1 MIITLFLIDL
11 TYASKV
17 RKNTFVNSQL
27 ELYRFMSKIKIEYTP
42 NPAII
47 KFVADKMLTES
58 SFEYNSIDDAKNSA
72 LVQQLFHLPFVK
84 KVFITANFIALEK
97 FDILEWKEVEK
108 ELQEI
113 LEAYLDQN
121 DSLFSEDKKEQI
133 VEVYAESTP
142 NPNVQKFVTNRLLS
156 NQHIELSEQKD
167 AHDVPLAYELF
178 EFPFVKEVFISDNY
192 VSIQK
197 SNELEWLEINNSLR
211 DFLKEY
217 LQSER
222 RIVAEGYTVA
232 KKDSQQNDI
241 KFTATDDDISKEII
255 AVLEEYIKPAVA
267 GDGGN
272 IQFLSYIAETKE
284 VNVLLQGACNGCP
297 SSTITL
303 KNGIEAT
310 LKQLLPGKIGAVN
323 AMN

>member
-1 MIITLFLIDL
+1 
-11 TYASKV
+11 
-17 RKNTFVNSQL
+17 
-27 ELYRFMSKIKIEYTP
+27 MSKIKIEYTS

-47 KFVADKMLTES
+47 KFVAHKILTES

-113 LEAYLDQN
+113 LEAYLEQN
-121 DSLFSEDKKEQI
+121 ESVFSEDQKEQI

-142 NPNVQKFVTNRLLS
+142 NPNVQKFVTNKLLS
-156 NQHIELSEQKD
+156 NQNIELSDKEAARK
-167 AHDVPLAYELF
+167 VPLAFELF

-197 SNELEWLEINNSLR
+197 SNDLEWFEVNNALR

-217 LQSER
+217 LQSDR
-222 RIVAEGYTVA
+222 RIVSEGYVPVA
-232 KKDSQQNDI
+232 KTSQTDNK
-241 KFTATDDDISKEII
+241 KFKVTDDDISKEII

-272 IQFLSYIAETKE
+272 IQFLSYVAETKE
-284 VNVLLQGACNGCP
+284 VNVLLQGAY
-297 SSTITL
+297 SFS
-303 KNGIEAT
+303 
-310 LKQLLPGKIGAVN
+310 
-323 AMN
+323 

>member
-1 MIITLFLIDL
+1 MNKIT
-11 TYASKV
+11 
-17 RKNTFVNSQL
+17 
-27 ELYRFMSKIKIEYTP
+27 IEHTS

-47 KFVADKMLTES
+47 KFVASQMLTES
-58 SFEYNSIDDAKNSA
+58 SFEYNSIDDAKNST

-84 KVFITANFIALEK
+84 KVFISANFIALEK
-97 FDILEWKEVEK
+97 FDILEWSEVEK
-108 ELQEI
+108 ELLEI

-121 DSLFSEDKKEQI
+121 NSVFTEDSKEQI

-142 NPNVQKFVTNRLLS
+142 NPNVQKFVTNKLLS
-156 NQHIELSEQKD
+156 NQNIELSKRED
-167 AHDVPLAYELF
+167 AHEVPLAYELF

-197 SNELEWLEINNSLR
+197 SNDLEWFEINNALR

-222 RIVAEGYTVA
+222 RIVAEGYRSAPQKGNENKEVFKT
-232 KKDSQQNDI
+232 
-241 KFTATDDDISKEII
+241 TDDEISKQII

-272 IQFLSYIAETKE
+272 IQFLSYEEETKE

-323 AMN
+323 ALN

>member
-1 MIITLFLIDL
+1 
-11 TYASKV
+11 
-17 RKNTFVNSQL
+17 
-27 ELYRFMSKIKIEYTP
+27 MSKIKIENTP

-97 FDILEWKEVEK
+97 FDILEWNEVEK

-167 AHDVPLAYELF
+167 AHEVPLAYELF

-197 SNELEWLEINNSLR
+197 SNDLEWFEINNSLR

-222 RIVAEGYTVA
+222 RIVAEGYSPA
-232 KKDSQQNDI
+232 KKDSQQNDL

-310 LKQLLPGKIGAVN
+310 LKQLLPGKIGVVN

>member
-1 MIITLFLIDL
+1 
-11 TYASKV
+11 
-17 RKNTFVNSQL
+17 
-27 ELYRFMSKIKIEYTP
+27 MSKIKIEYTP

-47 KFVADKMLTES
+47 KFIANKMLTES
-58 SFEYNSIDDAKNSA
+58 SYEYNSIDDAKNSA

-108 ELQEI
+108 ELKEI
-113 LEAYLDQN
+113 LDIYLEQN
-121 DSLFSEDKKEQI
+121 DSLFSEDKAEQL

-142 NPNVQKFVTNRLLS
+142 NPNVQKFVTNKLLS
-156 NQHIELSEQKD
+156 NQHIELSD
-167 AHDVPLAYELF
+167 RADSHDVPLAYELF
-178 EFPFVKEVFISDNY
+178 GFPFVKEVFISDNY

-197 SNELEWLEINNSLR
+197 ANDLEWFEVNNTLR

-217 LQSER
+217 LQSDR
-222 RIVAEGYTVA
+222 RIVAEDYKPKVKEA
-232 KKDSQQNDI
+232 EQNDV

-272 IQFLSYIAETKE
+272 IQFLSYVPETKE

-323 AMN
+323 AVN

>member
-1 MIITLFLIDL
+1 
-11 TYASKV
+11 
-17 RKNTFVNSQL
+17 
-27 ELYRFMSKIKIEYTP
+27 MSKIKVEYTS

-47 KFVADKMLTES
+47 KFIANKMLTES
-58 SFEYNSIDDAKNSA
+58 SYEYNSIDDAKNSA

-108 ELQEI
+108 ELKEI
-113 LEAYLDQN
+113 LDIYLEQN
-121 DSLFSEDKKEQI
+121 DSLFSEDKAEQL

-142 NPNVQKFVTNRLLS
+142 NPNVQKFVTNKLLS
-156 NQHIELSEQKD
+156 NQHIELSD
-167 AHDVPLAYELF
+167 RADSHDVPLAYELF
-178 EFPFVKEVFISDNY
+178 GFPFVKEVFISDNY

-197 SNELEWLEINNSLR
+197 ANDLEWFEVNNTLR

-217 LQSER
+217 LQSDR
-222 RIVAEGYTVA
+222 RIVAEDYKPKV
-232 KKDSQQNDI
+232 KEVQQNDV

-272 IQFLSYIAETKE
+272 IQFLSYVPETKE

-323 AMN
+323 AVN

>member
-1 MIITLFLIDL
+1 
-11 TYASKV
+11 
-17 RKNTFVNSQL
+17 
-27 ELYRFMSKIKIEYTP
+27 MSAIKIEYTS

-47 KFVADKMLTES
+47 KFVANKILTES

-113 LEAYLDQN
+113 LEVYLQQN
-121 DSLFSEDKKEQI
+121 ESVFSEDKKEQL

-142 NPNVQKFVTNRLLS
+142 NPNVQKFVTNKLLS
-156 NQHIELSEQKD
+156 NQNIELSEQAD
-167 AHDVPLAYELF
+167 AHEVPLAFELF
-178 EFPFVKEVFISDNY
+178 QFPFVKEIFISDNY

-197 SNELEWLEINNSLR
+197 SNDLEWFEVNNTLR

-217 LQSER
+217 LQSDR
-222 RIVAEGYTVA
+222 RIVAEGYTPVT
-232 KKDSQQNDI
+232 KESQQDNT
-241 KFTATDDDISKEII
+241 KFTVTDDDISKEII

-272 IQFLSYIAETKE
+272 IQFLSYVAETKE

>member
-1 MIITLFLIDL
+1 
-11 TYASKV
+11 
-17 RKNTFVNSQL
+17 
-27 ELYRFMSKIKIEYTP
+27 MSKIKIEYTS
-42 NPAII
+42 NPSIV
-47 KFVADKMLTES
+47 KFVAERILTES
-58 SFEYNSIDDAKNSA
+58 SFEYSSIDDAKNSL

-84 KVFITANFIALEK
+84 KVYITANFIALEK
-97 FDILEWKEVEK
+97 FDILEWHEVEE

-113 LEAYLDQN
+113 LELYLEQN
-121 DSLFSEDKKEQI
+121 ESIFTEDNKEQI

-156 NQHIELSEQKD
+156 NQHIELQDQKD
-167 AHDVPLAYELF
+167 AVEVPLAFELF

-197 SNELEWLEINNSLR
+197 TADLEWFEINNSLR

-222 RIVAEGYTVA
+222 RVVSEGYTHA
-232 KKDSQQNDI
+232 KQEKRTEKQY
-241 KFTATDDDISKEII
+241 FETTDDDVSKEII

-272 IQFLSYIAETKE
+272 IQFLSYVAETKE

-323 AMN
+323 ALN

>member
-1 MIITLFLIDL
+1 
-11 TYASKV
+11 
-17 RKNTFVNSQL
+17 
-27 ELYRFMSKIKIEYTP
+27 MSKIKVEYTS

-47 KFVADKMLTES
+47 KFIANKMLTES
-58 SFEYNSIDDAKNSA
+58 SYEYNSIDDAKNSA

-108 ELQEI
+108 ELKEI
-113 LEAYLDQN
+113 LDIYLEQN
-121 DSLFSEDKKEQI
+121 DSLFSEDKAEQL

-142 NPNVQKFVTNRLLS
+142 NPNVQKFVTNKLLS
-156 NQHIELSEQKD
+156 NQHIELSD
-167 AHDVPLAYELF
+167 RADSHDVPLAYELF
-178 EFPFVKEVFISDNY
+178 GFPFVKEVFISDNY

-197 SNELEWLEINNSLR
+197 ASDLEWFEVNNTLR

-217 LQSER
+217 LQSDR
-222 RIVAEGYTVA
+222 RIVAEDYKPKLKEA
-232 KKDSQQNDI
+232 EQNDV

-272 IQFLSYIAETKE
+272 IQFLSYVPETKE

-323 AMN
+323 AVN

>member
-1 MIITLFLIDL
+1 
-11 TYASKV
+11 
-17 RKNTFVNSQL
+17 
-27 ELYRFMSKIKIEYTP
+27 MSKIKIEYTS

-47 KFVADKMLTES
+47 KFISDKMLTES
-58 SFEYNSIDDAKNSA
+58 SYEYNSIDDAKNSA

-113 LEAYLDQN
+113 LEVYLQQN
-121 DSLFSEDKKEQI
+121 DSVFSEDKNEQL

-142 NPNVQKFVTNRLLS
+142 NPNVQKFVTNKLLS
-156 NQHIELSEQKD
+156 NQHIELSEQAD
-167 AHDVPLAYELF
+167 AHEVPLAYELF

-197 SNELEWLEINNSLR
+197 SNDLEWFEVNNTLR

-217 LQSER
+217 LQSDR
-222 RIVAEGYTVA
+222 RIVAEDYAPKVKEA
-232 KKDSQQNDI
+232 QKSDV
-241 KFTATDDDISKEII
+241 KFQATDDDISKEII

-272 IQFLSYIAETKE
+272 IQFLSYEPATKE

-323 AMN
+323 ALN

>member
-1 MIITLFLIDL
+1 
-11 TYASKV
+11 
-17 RKNTFVNSQL
+17 
-27 ELYRFMSKIKIEYTP
+27 MSKIKIEYTS

-47 KFVADKMLTES
+47 KFIAGKMLTES
-58 SFEYNSIDDAKNSA
+58 SYEYNSIDDAKNSA

-97 FDILEWKEVEK
+97 FDILEWNEVEK

-113 LEAYLDQN
+113 LEVYLEQN
-121 DSLFSEDKKEQI
+121 DSLFSEDKAEQL

-142 NPNVQKFVTNRLLS
+142 NPNVQKFVTNKLLS
-156 NQHIELSEQKD
+156 NQHIELSDQAD
-167 AHDVPLAYELF
+167 SHDVPLAYELF
-178 EFPFVKEVFISDNY
+178 GFPFVKEVFISDNY

-197 SNELEWLEINNSLR
+197 SNDLEWFEVNNSLR

-217 LQSER
+217 LQSDR
-222 RIVAEGYTVA
+222 RIVAEGYA
-232 KKDSQQNDI
+232 PKMKEKQQNDI

-272 IQFLSYIAETKE
+272 IQFLSYVPDTKE

-323 AMN
+323 ALN

>member
-1 MIITLFLIDL
+1 MNKIT
-11 TYASKV
+11 
-17 RKNTFVNSQL
+17 
-27 ELYRFMSKIKIEYTP
+27 IEHTS

-47 KFVADKMLTES
+47 KFVASQMLTES
-58 SFEYNSIDDAKNSA
+58 SFEYNSIDDAKNST

-84 KVFITANFIALEK
+84 KVFISANFIALEK
-97 FDILEWKEVEK
+97 FDILEWSEVEK
-108 ELQEI
+108 ELLEI

-121 DSLFSEDKKEQI
+121 NSVFTEDSKEQI

-142 NPNVQKFVTNRLLS
+142 NPNVQKFVTNKLLS
-156 NQHIELSEQKD
+156 NQNIELSKRED
-167 AHDVPLAYELF
+167 AHEVPLAYELF

-197 SNELEWLEINNSLR
+197 SNDLEWFEINNALR

-217 LQSER
+217 LQSDR
-222 RIVAEGYTVA
+222 RIVAEGYRSAPQKGNENKEVFKT
-232 KKDSQQNDI
+232 
-241 KFTATDDDISKEII
+241 TDDEISKQII

-272 IQFLSYIAETKE
+272 IQFLSYEEETKE

-323 AMN
+323 ALN